1 MQMMQIQ
8 KLNLFLELR
17 AIWGIKRVILATNN
31 LSYCHCHSC
40 LRYYCNLCIC
50 TSFGNSCETNCGE
63 VYFPMQILN
72 LFLELRPRLDE
83 ILKKQYQLTTS
94 SAIVT
99 VIPTTDSA
107 IISAFSDHLFSFCIS
122 LYTNCLEVYLP
133 MQILNLFLELRAWG
147 F

>member
-1 MQMMQIQ
+1 
-8 KLNLFLELR
+8 
-17 AIWGIKRVILATNN
+17 
-31 LSYCHCHSC
+31 
-40 LRYYCNLCIC
+40 
-50 TSFGNSCETNCGE
+50 
-63 VYFPMQILN
+63 MQILN

-107 IISAFSDHLFSFCIS
+107 IISAFSDHLSSFCIS
-122 LYTNCLEVYLP
+122 LYTNCVEVYLP